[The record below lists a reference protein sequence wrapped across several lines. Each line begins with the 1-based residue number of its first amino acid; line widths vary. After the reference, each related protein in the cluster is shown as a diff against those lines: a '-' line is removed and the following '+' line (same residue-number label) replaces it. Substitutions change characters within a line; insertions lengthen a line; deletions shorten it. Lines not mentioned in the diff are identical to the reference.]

1 LDGTGSHEEGG
12 GDTRRAGE
20 ARSSAPTR
28 QAADARFRVTSA
40 TEKEARLAEK
50 EARVTE
56 KEARVT
62 EEAMS
67 KAVEVDGSKRRM
79 G

>member
-1 LDGTGSHEEGG
+1 MDGTGSCEEGG
-12 GDTRRAGE
+12 GGTRRAGE

-28 QAADARFRVTSA
+28 QAADARFRVASA
-40 TEKEARLAEK
+40 TEKD
-50 EARVTE
+50 
-56 KEARVT
+56 ARVT